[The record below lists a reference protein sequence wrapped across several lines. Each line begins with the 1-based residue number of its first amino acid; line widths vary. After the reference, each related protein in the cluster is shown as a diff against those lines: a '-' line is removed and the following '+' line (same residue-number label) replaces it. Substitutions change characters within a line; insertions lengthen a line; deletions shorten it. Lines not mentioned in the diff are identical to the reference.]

1 MRFSRKPC
9 PSCGGPMT
17 YIPTLLTW
25 LLRLQHHQG
34 FGRYKRRC
42 LTRNCGYTDPQ
53 KVKIYK
59 REAI

>member
-1 MRFSRKPC
+1 
-9 PSCGGPMT
+9 MT